1 MAIFCLDEI
10 KDYKTIL
17 KQLFAEFLGTF
28 LYLSI
33 CLLAGTNIGPN
44 IEVIALANGLLV
56 ASVVQII
63 GQISGGHIN
72 PAVTIGVL
80 ARGHIKLLKAVL
92 YIIAQVLGSLLGA
105 FVAYAVTHSNLRQD
119 LGATI
124 PHKDLRAD
132 QVFGLEFIMTFILVS
147 VVLSVLDTRRCDRG
161 LGSGPLAI
169 GLSITACQVSAF
181 LYTGS
186 LNPIRSLGPA
196 VVMNIWTKHW
206 VYWLGPILGGV
217 AAGLTYR
224 FILANRHHQRR
235 DENQAQ
241 QRSDFE

>member
-1 MAIFCLDEI
+1 MAIFGQEEI
-10 KDYKTIL
+10 KDYKTTL
-17 KQLFAEFLGTF
+17 QQVFAEFLGTF

-33 CLLAGTNIGPN
+33 CLLAGTNVEPN
-44 IEVIALANGLLV
+44 IEAIALANGLLV

-72 PAVTIGVL
+72 PAVTIGVF
-80 ARGHIKLLKAVL
+80 ARGHIKLLKAIL
-92 YIIAQVLGSLLGA
+92 YIIAQILGSLLGA
-105 FVAYAVTHSNLRQD
+105 LLAYAVTHTNLRQD
-119 LGATI
+119 LGATV
-124 PHKDLRAD
+124 PYKDLRAD

-147 VVLSVLDTRRCDRG
+147 VVLSVLDTRRSDRG

-186 LNPIRSLGPA
+186 LNPVRSLGPA

-206 VYWLGPILGGV
+206 VYWLGPILGGA
-217 AAGLTYR
+217 AAGLIYR
-224 FILANRHHQRR
+224 FILADRYRR
-235 DENQAQ
+235 SDEN
-241 QRSDFE
+241 